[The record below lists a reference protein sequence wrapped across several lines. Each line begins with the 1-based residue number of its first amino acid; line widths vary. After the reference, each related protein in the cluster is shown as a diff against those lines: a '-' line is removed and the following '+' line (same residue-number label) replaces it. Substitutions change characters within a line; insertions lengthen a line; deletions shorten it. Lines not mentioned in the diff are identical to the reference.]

1 MDTVYAWIVSLF
13 AAIWPFGD
21 AVTEHGRFYGY
32 VEGEYV
38 YVAAQSSGI
47 VQTLDVTRGE
57 TVEQDS
63 ILFSLDNDKQLIA
76 LEKSRMSLSIARAQL
91 ADESTGKRQPELA
104 VIEEQLA
111 SARAQLALAE
121 ATYKRSSDL
130 ASLDFVATSKLDQ
143 DHASLEAAAA
153 AVQEQ
158 KAQLEVARLPART
171 AKLQAAQDSVKSAE
185 EDVVRAKIDLAE
197 RRVASPADAY
207 VQQTYYLPGEYVAAG
222 TPVVSLLPPGKV
234 KFLFYVG
241 EPQRAGLD
249 MGTPVLIGCD
259 GCEQPV
265 RAKIIYLSSSA
276 EYTPPVIYS
285 LEDRSKLVFMAEA
298 LPDEPTTLLPGQPI
312 DVRVAK

>member
-21 AVTEHGRFYGY
+21 AATDHGRFYGY

-38 YVAAQSSGI
+38 YMAAQSGGTL
-47 VQTLDVTRGE
+47 QTLDVTRGG
-57 TVEQDS
+57 TVDENGL
-63 ILFSLDNDKQLIA
+63 LFTLDDDKQLIA
-76 LEKSRMSLSIARAQL
+76 LEKSNMSLSIAQAQL

-111 SARAQLALAE
+111 SAKAQLALAE
-121 ATYKRSSDL
+121 ATYKRSSEL

-158 KAQLEVARLPART
+158 MAQLEVARLPART
-171 AKLQAAQDSVKSAE
+171 ARLQAAEDSVKSAK
-185 EDVVRAKIDLAE
+185 EDVVRARIDLAE
-197 RRVASPADAY
+197 RRVASPVGAT
-207 VQQTYYLPGEYVAAG
+207 VQQTYFLPGEYVAAG
-222 TPVVSLLPPGKV
+222 TPVVSLLPPGNV

-241 EPQRAGLD
+241 EPQRAGLEL
-249 MGTPVLIGCD
+249 GTPVLIGCD
-259 GCEQPV
+259 GCRQPV
-265 RAKIIYLSSSA
+265 RATIVYLSTSA

-312 DVRVAK
+312 DVQVAR

>member
-21 AVTEHGRFYGY
+21 AATDHGRFYGY

-38 YVAAQSSGI
+38 YMAAQSGGI
-47 VQTLDVTRGE
+47 LQTLDVTRGG
-57 TVEQDS
+57 TVDENGL
-63 ILFSLDNDKQLIA
+63 LFTLDDDKQLIA
-76 LEKSRMSLSIARAQL
+76 LEKSNMSLSIAQAQL

-121 ATYKRSSDL
+121 ATYKRSSEL

-158 KAQLEVARLPART
+158 MAQLEVARLPART
-171 AKLQAAQDSVKSAE
+171 ARLQAAEDSVKSAK
-185 EDVVRAKIDLAE
+185 EDVVRARIDLAE
-197 RRVASPADAY
+197 RRVASPVGAT
-207 VQQTYYLPGEYVAAG
+207 VQQTYFLPGEYVAAG
-222 TPVVSLLPPGKV
+222 TPVVSLLPPGNV

-241 EPQRAGLD
+241 EPQRAGLEL
-249 MGTPVLIGCD
+249 GTPVLIGCD
-259 GCEQPV
+259 GCRQPV
-265 RAKIIYLSSSA
+265 RATIVYLSTSA

-312 DVRVAK
+312 DVQVAR

>member
-21 AVTEHGRFYGY
+21 AATDHGRFYGY

-38 YVAAQSSGI
+38 YMAAQSSG
-47 VQTLDVTRGE
+47 VLRTLDVTRGG
-57 TVEQDS
+57 TVDKNGL
-63 ILFSLDNDKQLIA
+63 LFSLDDDKQLIA
-76 LEKSRMSLSIARAQL
+76 LEKSKMSLSIARAEL

-121 ATYKRSSDL
+121 ATYKRSSEL
-130 ASLDFVATSKLDQ
+130 ASMDFVATSRLDQ

-158 KAQLEVARLPART
+158 MAQLEVARLPART
-171 AKLQAAQDSVKSAE
+171 ARLQAAQDSVKSAD

-197 RRVASPADAY
+197 RRVASPVDAT
-207 VQQTYYLPGEYVAAG
+207 VQQTYFLPGEYVAAG
-222 TPVVSLLPPGKV
+222 TPVVSLLPPGNV

-241 EPQRAGLD
+241 EPQRAGLKL
-249 MGTPVLIGCD
+249 GTPVLIGCD

-265 RAKIIYLSSSA
+265 RATIVYLSTSA

-312 DVRVAK
+312 DVRVAQ